1 MRGMFLVLINL
12 VMSLIMFT
20 RKGKSIF
27 CEWGGTGF
35 CSKLCS
41 HTISQ
46 GLLVWGM
53 VKRGCSFD
61 LRGDWI
67 FSIFGWNY
75 CWVFWNFYFAS
86 FFCSIQEW
94 LGICV
99 ILIWWLRVWLLGG
112 KEFEGHVLV
121 SVDLILSLIM
131 FTRKGRSIFCEWGG
145 TSFCYELCYNT
156 ITQGLLVWGLV
167 KRGCWVAGFL
177 RFLVEI
183 IIGVFVK
190 QTKGL
195 WIYCG
200 SAEFLPL
207 FFKIFLLSYSNSRGD
222 WKDGMQILLPFNLLR
237 WGSWLRLGLPF

>member
-75 CWVFWNFYFAS
+75 CWVFLNFYFAS

-167 KRGCWVAGFL
+167 KRGGVGWLDFCDFWLKLLLGYLSNKPKGCGFIVAWLNFCLCFL
-177 RFLVEI
+177 KFFCYHTLTQ
-183 IIGVFVK
+183 GVIERMECKSF
-190 QTKGL
+190 
-195 WIYCG
+195 C
-200 SAEFLPL
+200 
-207 FFKIFLLSYSNSRGD
+207 LSTY
-222 WKDGMQILLPFNLLR
+222 
-237 WGSWLRLGLPF
+237 